1 MCPAELSSCRLHP
14 LEGLKRE
21 SLRITDV
28 KVTLLSHQLKR
39 EDQWA
44 DGDANVVIVNTCTVA
59 VEVFTD
65 AGLVGLGGCS
75 RYSGP
80 ERVKQ
85 YVEEVI
91 RPFLI
96 GKNPFDVE
104 HLSAGLAGGRGR
116 AAWNGVDVALWDLIG
131 KAVGQPLYRLLAT
144 DADAITRLP
153 VYASGGEFSW
163 RRDSHFDGPESL
175 AEKARRHQADGYAAF
190 KFRMG
195 GGFGALGITVE
206 DYIPYLYQIREAV
219 GPDFGL
225 IQEANCRWTVEQC
238 LQICPVLEELGFLWF
253 EEPTSKR
260 GDEAIDNYLK
270 IKRALPTVM
279 VSGGEGRRNRAEL
292 MEWVDRGAYDIVQH
306 GADDAGLTEAWHMAR
321 MAHERGARFCAHNW
335 QGGLVT
341 IANAHLMAACPNRFL
356 LESNM
361 TPNPLKEGLFVEDL
375 RVRDG
380 FLDLPAGPGLGVEL
394 REGLAEE
401 FPYIPDPWN
410 VPDAGMPGA
419 CSS

>member
-1 MCPAELSSCRLHP
+1 MSAGHTSTARAHP
-14 LEGLKRE
+14 LEGLRRE
-21 SLRITDV
+21 PLRISDV
-28 KVTLLSHQLKR
+28 KVTLLSYRLKP
-39 EDQWA
+39 EEQWA
-44 DGDANVVIVNTCTVA
+44 DADTNVVVLNTCTVA

-65 AGLVGLGGCS
+65 AGITGIGGVS

-80 ERVKQ
+80 EQVKR
-85 YVEEVI
+85 YIEEVV
-91 RPFLI
+91 RPLLI

-104 HLSAGLAGGRGR
+104 FLTAGLSGGRGR

-131 KAVGQPLYRLLAT
+131 KAVGLPVYRLLAT
-144 DADAITRLP
+144 DVEPQTRLR

-175 AEKARRHQADGYAAF
+175 IDKARRHQANGYTAY

-195 GGFGALGITVE
+195 GGFGALGITLD
-206 DYIPYLYQIREAV
+206 DYVPYLYRIREAV
-219 GPDFGL
+219 GPDFDL
-225 IQEANCRWTVEQC
+225 IQEANCRWSLDQC

-253 EEPTSKR
+253 EEPTSKA
-260 GDEAIDNYLK
+260 GDEAIDNYLR
-270 IKRALPTVM
+270 IKSALPTVM
-279 VSGGEGRRNRAEL
+279 ISGGEGRPNRREL

-306 GADDAGLTEAWHMAR
+306 GTDDAGMTEAWQMAR
-321 MAHERGARFCAHNW
+321 MAHTRGVRFCAHNW

-361 TPNPLKEGLFVEDL
+361 TPNPLKEGLFTEPL
-375 RVRDG
+375 AVRDG
-380 FLDLPAGPGLGVEL
+380 HLDLPGGPGLGVEL

-401 FPYIPDPWN
+401 YPYIPGPWN
-410 VPDAGMPGA
+410 VPDPGMPEA
-419 CSS
+419 S